1 VGLAA
6 ALILRW
12 VVPIA
17 IGCPQIRRSPAR
29 RGAADDP
36 AGMTASP
43 VDLPPLTTDEE
54 VLARVRL
61 LVGAAHALQIW
72 IMFVDGDGRQSP
84 VVVPI
89 ADIPRPDALAR
100 VLRGLRNELTTD
112 HGPGAVIVTRER
124 TGDDAV
130 LATDRGWA
138 AMIVDVCRTAGVA
151 LRATLLSTP
160 GGVRWLG

>member
-1 VGLAA
+1 
-6 ALILRW
+6 
-12 VVPIA
+12 
-17 IGCPQIRRSPAR
+17 
-29 RGAADDP
+29 
-36 AGMTASP
+36 MTASP

-61 LVGAAHALQIW
+61 LVGAAHTSQLW
-72 IMFVDGDGRQSP
+72 IMFLDGDGKQSP

-89 ADIPRPDALAR
+89 ADIPRPAALAR
-100 VLRGLRNELTTD
+100 VLRGLRDELTTD

-124 TGDDAV
+124 PGDDTV
-130 LATDRGWA
+130 LDADREWGA
-138 AMIVDVCRTAGVA
+138 ALAEVCRTAGVA